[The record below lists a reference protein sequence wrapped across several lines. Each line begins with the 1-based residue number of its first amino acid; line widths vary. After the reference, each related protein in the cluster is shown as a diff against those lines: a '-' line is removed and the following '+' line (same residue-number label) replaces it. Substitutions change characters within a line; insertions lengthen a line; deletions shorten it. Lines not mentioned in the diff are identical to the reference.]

1 MLLVV
6 QNNVLRLYSQE
17 YPGQRSIQSSS
28 QYRSI
33 SPQESWK
40 PLVTPHLVEPF
51 PGPLCYQVPGDP
63 LQPPVPVLLPAVGP
77 RARLPAPQASP
88 ADQVTPPALVD
99 PSSWYLHQ
107 MRMQNVICQTFRTH
121 KNLPQ
126 GYLFGQYYI

>member
-1 MLLVV
+1 MSKVNTV
-6 QNNVLRLYSQE
+6 
-17 YPGQRSIQSSS
+17 PF
-28 QYRSI
+28 
-33 SPQESWK
+33 PQESWK

-99 PSSWYLHQ
+99 PSSWHLHQ
-107 MRMQNVICQTFRTH
+107 KRLQMSYVKHLGLTKI
-121 KNLPQ
+121 
-126 GYLFGQYYI
+126 YLRVTYLDNTIFDHCKIVSRLSKS